1 MIRACA
7 GLAFFDE
14 QTRWHINRAVER
26 ERPTLTSVRLKA
38 WQLMLAGKRPR
49 PASYPD
55 DNWYLAARNV
65 KKGEAGFEARRLVVK
80 ILQPRLEVAKAF
92 RWGEEA
98 ATQDV
103 LESLQQLLRLNFQ
116 SAEHP
121 PPEDI
126 LAAWPK
132 ATDQELALFRSLD
145 RSLRDAMEEAADA
158 GFLDGFDR
166 ASYDVPSVARH
177 TQNAYHHRFYPIT
190 RALADLWHRIVGRDR
205 QSARILGLA
214 WVDSHFLLI
223 KRLWLFTLAHD
234 VFTPGEAAASV
245 LKLDDHAFWDSSA
258 RVEIM
263 RILAGR
269 WMEFD
274 PPDRSALEARLRQ
287 GLPRNLFP
295 PDAFESEYEWCS
307 MCDSSIFRRLKRID
321 AAGGALTPE
330 SHMLLSEISARHPK
344 WKASAGDRDDFHSW
358 HEGARWGPA
367 GHPDVLSEIADDS
380 LVKEAMRLQRERHFE
395 EGDIW
400 RMFCAADPDRALRG
414 LQFEGNNGQWEA
426 AAWQSLPWAAS
437 DKGERE
443 FQFELAGVL
452 ARMPDGPLQE
462 LLPSAASRLQRRR
475 PVLSAADRPG
485 GARFL
490 PLWDRLAALTYREQ
504 EAGDPGTD
512 YDDLLTQ
519 SLNSPGGILAWA
531 LLDALVATK
540 PGNDSGLRPELTP
553 RFDQILAAN
562 GRQGLLARVYLGRD
576 LAYLDAVDPAW
587 TEAKLMP
594 RLSWEHP
601 EALAIWRSFSQ
612 TANVGS
618 ARLFNALK
626 PAMLEAFKRPD
637 LSDREF
643 EGLVY
648 KLLSVGLWHQRNQAP
663 DYDLKNSEIKRAL
676 TVSPPAA
683 RRHASWNLWRIMGDD
698 KGEPEDRANRWRQ
711 IIGPFL
717 HDIWPL
723 DAELRSEGTAH
734 NLVHMALECEGAFPE
749 AVDAIIDLVVPYQ
762 LYQISGSLRQIS
774 SVKLIPGRFVDVTGE
789 RGPRT
794 VAALN
799 HLTRIRFQNQPVRRE
814 AETPVGRAKAA
825 ERRMLRVSIG
835 LVGRVR
841 EQPSLALQV
850 PQRTPNRQFKRD
862 GAV

>member
-1 MIRACA
+1 VLTSAEFGDAYLRAGWASRYVYDLVRAYTVVLVGYQAEDPPMRYLLEALEADRERFPDLQKVYAFASSELGEEKLEGALWRAKAVEPILYSTNDDDHSSLYDSVREWQRYAEDPTAWRREQLRVVLNESPGSLPDARIQECAALLAHGDASQLLGELSPKAEWLPVLLEKRVFDREDTRPGDWIATRINDPDMIRACA

-177 TQNAYHHRFYPIT
+177 TQNAYHHGFYPIT

-307 MCDSSIFRRLKRID
+307 MCDSSIFRRLKRIG

-426 AAWQSLPWAAS
+426 AAWQSLLWAAS

-462 LLPSAASRLQRRR
+462 LLPSAASC
-475 PVLSAADRPG
+475 
-485 GARFL
+485 
-490 PLWDRLAALTYREQ
+490 
-504 EAGDPGTD
+504 AGM
-512 YDDLLTQ
+512 
-519 SLNSPGGILAWA
+519 SSILAMAVSCTVPCIW
-531 LLDALVATK
+531 
-540 PGNDSGLRPELTP
+540 RP
-553 RFDQILAAN
+553 RFDQC
-562 GRQGLLARVYLGRD
+562 RC
-576 LAYLDAVDPAW
+576 
-587 TEAKLMP
+587 
-594 RLSWEHP
+594 
-601 EALAIWRSFSQ
+601 
-612 TANVGS
+612 
-618 ARLFNALK
+618 
-626 PAMLEAFKRPD
+626 
-637 LSDREF
+637 
-643 EGLVY
+643 
-648 KLLSVGLWHQRNQAP
+648 
-663 DYDLKNSEIKRAL
+663 RA
-676 TVSPPAA
+676 
-683 RRHASWNLWRIMGDD
+683 
-698 KGEPEDRANRWRQ
+698 
-711 IIGPFL
+711 
-717 HDIWPL
+717 
-723 DAELRSEGTAH
+723 
-734 NLVHMALECEGAFPE
+734 
-749 AVDAIIDLVVPYQ
+749 
-762 LYQISGSLRQIS
+762 
-774 SVKLIPGRFVDVTGE
+774 
-789 RGPRT
+789 
-794 VAALN
+794 
-799 HLTRIRFQNQPVRRE
+799 
-814 AETPVGRAKAA
+814 
-825 ERRMLRVSIG
+825 
-835 LVGRVR
+835 
-841 EQPSLALQV
+841 
-850 PQRTPNRQFKRD
+850 
-862 GAV
+862 